1 MSELDVVVSGLVFHD
16 LVLGLPTPPRPGTE
30 VWATDSNESP
40 GGIANFAVA
49 LSRLGLRTGLAAAFG
64 ADDLGDR
71 VWSRLADDEGIDLS
85 LSRKL
90 AGWQTPLTVALA
102 YEGDR
107 ALVTRGTPPL
117 LSADELITAPPA
129 ARAVAAHIGPWPND
143 WLAKSKAAGSVVFA
157 DVGWDP
163 SEQWDPA
170 VLDQLEHCDVFLPNA
185 AEAMHYTR
193 THSPTE
199 ALVRLAEL
207 VPLVV
212 VSNGADGALAMDAGT
227 GERVAVPAHQV
238 QAADTTGAG
247 DVFAAGF
254 IAATLWEL
262 PLPERLRFASLV
274 AAISV
279 TRLGGADAA
288 PRWSDLAAWHQQH
301 PEDQS
306 LAALLSAHHAHA
318 VSSAV
323 TSANNRAVNG
333 SADGRNQSER

>member
-1 MSELDVVVSGLVFHD
+1 MSELDVVVSGLVFQD

-30 VWATDSNESP
+30 VWATDSQESP

-49 LSRLGLRTGLAAAFG
+49 LARLGLHTGLAAAFG
-64 ADDLGDR
+64 ADPDGDS
-71 VWSRLADDEGIDLS
+71 VWDRLAHEGIDLT

-90 AGWQTPLTVALA
+90 AGWRTPLTVALA
-102 YEGDR
+102 YDNDR

-129 ARAVAAHIGPWPND
+129 ARAVAAHIGPWPNE
-143 WLAKSKAAGSVVFA
+143 WLAKAKAAGCVVFA

-185 AEAMHYTR
+185 DEAMNYTR
-193 THSPTE
+193 TNSPE
-199 ALVRLAEL
+199 QALDRLAEL
-207 VPLVV
+207 VPQVV
-212 VSNGADGALAMDAGT
+212 VSNGAAGALAIDAGT
-227 GERVAVPAHQV
+227 GERVAVPAYPV

-254 IAATLWEL
+254 IAATLWDL
-262 PLPERLRFASLV
+262 PLELRVRFAALT
-274 AAISV
+274 AALSV

-288 PRWSDLAAWHQQH
+288 PRWEDLAAWQAAH
-301 PEDQS
+301 PEDHHLQ
-306 LAALLSAHHAHA
+306 ALISAH
-318 VSSAV
+318 S
-323 TSANNRAVNG
+323 
-333 SADGRNQSER
+333 GR

>member
-1 MSELDVVVSGLVFHD
+1 MSSLDVVVSGLVFQD

-30 VWATDSNESP
+30 VWATDSQESP

-49 LSRLGLRTGLAAAFG
+49 LARLGLHTGLAAAFG
-64 ADDLGDR
+64 ADPDGDS
-71 VWSRLADDEGIDLS
+71 VWDRLAHEGIDLT

-90 AGWQTPLTVALA
+90 AGWRTPLTVALA
-102 YEGDR
+102 YDNDR

-129 ARAVAAHIGPWPND
+129 ARAVAAHIGPWPNE
-143 WLAKSKAAGSVVFA
+143 WLAKAKAAGCVVFA

-185 AEAMHYTR
+185 DEAMNYTR
-193 THSPTE
+193 TNSPE
-199 ALVRLAEL
+199 QALDRLAEL
-207 VPLVV
+207 VPQVV
-212 VSNGADGALAMDAGT
+212 VSNGAAGALAIDAGT
-227 GERVAVPAHQV
+227 GERVAVPAYPV

-254 IAATLWEL
+254 IAATLWDL
-262 PLPERLRFASLV
+262 PLDLRVRFAALT
-274 AAISV
+274 AALSV

-288 PRWSDLAAWHQQH
+288 PRWEDLAAWQAAH
-301 PEDQS
+301 PEDHHLQ
-306 LAALLSAHHAHA
+306 ALISAH
-318 VSSAV
+318 S
-323 TSANNRAVNG
+323 
-333 SADGRNQSER
+333 GR

>member
-1 MSELDVVVSGLVFHD
+1 MNSLDVVVSGLVFQD

-30 VWATDSNESP
+30 VWATDSQESP

-49 LSRLGLRTGLAAAFG
+49 LARLGLHTGLAAAFG
-64 ADDLGDR
+64 ADPDGDS
-71 VWSRLADDEGIDLS
+71 VWDRLTEEGIDLT

-90 AGWQTPLTVALA
+90 AGWRTPLTVALA
-102 YEGDR
+102 YDNDR

-129 ARAVAAHIGPWPND
+129 ARAVAAHIGPWPNE
-143 WLAKSKAAGSVVFA
+143 WLAKAKAAGCVVFA

-185 AEAMHYTR
+185 DEAMNYTR
-193 THSPTE
+193 TSSPE
-199 ALVRLAEL
+199 QALDRLAEL
-207 VPLVV
+207 VPQVV
-212 VSNGADGALAMDAGT
+212 VSNGAAGALAIDAGT
-227 GERVAVPAHQV
+227 GERVAVPAYPV

-254 IAATLWEL
+254 IAATLWDL
-262 PLPERLRFASLV
+262 PLELRVRFAALT
-274 AAISV
+274 AALSV

-288 PRWSDLAAWHQQH
+288 PRWEDLAAWQAAH
-301 PEDQS
+301 PEDHLQ
-306 LAALLSAHHAHA
+306 ALISAH
-318 VSSAV
+318 S
-323 TSANNRAVNG
+323 
-333 SADGRNQSER
+333 GR

>member
-1 MSELDVVVSGLVFHD
+1 MHELDEATLDVLVSGLVFQD
-16 LVLGLPTPPRPGTE
+16 LVLGLPTAPRPGTE
-30 VWATDSNESP
+30 VWATESHESP

-49 LSRLGLRTGLAAAFG
+49 LARLGLRTGMAAVFG

-71 VWSRLADDEGIDLS
+71 VWRRLVDDEGIDLTP
-85 LSRKL
+85 SRRL

-102 YEGDR
+102 YDNDR

-117 LSADELITAPPA
+117 LSADELITTLPT
-129 ARAVAAHIGPWPND
+129 ARAVAAHIGPWPNA
-143 WLAKSKAAGSVVFA
+143 WLAKAKVAGSVVFA

-185 AEAMHYTR
+185 DEAMAYTR
-193 THSPTE
+193 TASPAE
-199 ALVRLAEL
+199 ALEALAEK

-212 VSNGADGALAMDAGT
+212 VSNGADGAEALDAST
-227 GERVAVPAHQV
+227 GERVAVPAYPV
-238 QAADTTGAG
+238 PAADTTGAG

-262 PLPERLRFASLV
+262 PLEQRLRFASLT
-274 AAISV
+274 AALSV

-288 PRWSDLAAWHQQH
+288 PRWDDLAAWQAAH
-301 PEDQS
+301 PEDHH
-306 LAALLSAHHAHA
+306 LHALISAH
-318 VSSAV
+318 S
-323 TSANNRAVNG
+323 
-333 SADGRNQSER
+333 GR